1 MRPSIICAYLLL
13 ACIGWATTRR
23 VHAVAALIARRTRWW
38 RAIVSVI
45 GLSLGWGPASHGNV
59 AGYALMAAGGA
70 ASASLATETWRRI
83 GDAWAGHRR
92 SRLQRSIGSH
102 RPLQEPSGTALTDLD
117 QAAVHRAMLAAS
129 VGHLERAGDA
139 GDLETQQLLAAE
151 AATTAQR
158 LREALGVVIRE
169 RQRLTGRP

>member
-13 ACIGWATTRR
+13 AGISWATTRR
-23 VHAVAALIARRTRWW
+23 LHAVLIALCARWW

-59 AGYALMAAGGA
+59 AGYALIAAGA
-70 ASASLATETWRRI
+70 AAATSLATETWRRI

-92 SRLQRSIGSH
+92 SRLRRTIGTH
-102 RPLQEPSGTALTDLD
+102 RPLQDPSGTALTDLD
-117 QAAVHRAMLAAS
+117 QATVHRAMLAAS
-129 VGHLERAGDA
+129 VRHLERAGDT

-151 AATTAQR
+151 AATAAQR
-158 LREALGVVIRE
+158 LREALDVVIRE